1 MADLAE
7 LEKRSSLRA
16 RQPDPHLSAI
26 STPLKVQEWSS
37 LLSNHPDQ
45 QFVAYLVKGMS
56 EGFHIGFDHS
66 RELRSAKKNMKSAT
80 NTQR

>member
-1 MADLAE
+1 M
-7 LEKRSSLRA
+7 
-16 RQPDPHLSAI
+16 QPDPRLSAI
-26 STPLKVQEWSS
+26 STPLKAQEWSS

-66 RELRSAKKNMKSAT
+66 RELRSAKKT
-80 NTQR
+80 